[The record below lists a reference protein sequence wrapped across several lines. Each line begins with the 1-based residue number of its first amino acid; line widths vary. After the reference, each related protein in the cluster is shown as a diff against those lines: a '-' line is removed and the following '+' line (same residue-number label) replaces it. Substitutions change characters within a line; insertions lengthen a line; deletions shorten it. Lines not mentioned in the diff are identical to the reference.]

1 MIGSLKGKVELK
13 DATTLIIDVNGVG
26 YKATVSADVLENAVI
41 GSQIKIYTYTYVR
54 EDLLELFGFSQ
65 AEDLKLFERI
75 ITVPGIG
82 PRSAINI
89 FSVGNREAITQ
100 AVIKGDVEFFTQVS
114 RLGRKNAQKLIIELR
129 GKLGSLED
137 LDLSQEADA
146 QSREVFSVLKG
157 FGFSAKEAREALKT
171 VAKDLPAGRQ
181 VESVEEKVR
190 LALKYLG
197 K

>member
-13 DATTLIIDVNGVG
+13 DGTTLIIDVNGVG
-26 YKATVSADVLENAVI
+26 YKATVAADVLGSAVLF
-41 GSQIKIYTYTYVR
+41 SQIKIYTYTYVR
-54 EDLLELFGFSQ
+54 EDVLELFGFSS

-75 ITVPGIG
+75 ISVSGIG

-89 FSVGNREAITQ
+89 FSVGNRKNIIG
-100 AVIKGDVEFFTQVS
+100 AVIKGDVEFFTQVP
-114 RLGRKNAQKLIIELR
+114 RLGRKNAQKIIIELR

-137 LDLSQEADA
+137 LDLSEETDGQTL
-146 QSREVFSVLKG
+146 EVLNVLKT
-157 FGFSAKEAREALKT
+157 FGFSVKEAKEAMKNIDKKIE
-171 VAKDLPAGRQ
+171 G
-181 VESVEEKVR
+181 VEEKVR

>member
-13 DATTLIIDVNGVG
+13 DGTTIIIDVNDVG
-26 YKATVSADVLENAVI
+26 YKAQVSSEVLTKALVGQE
-41 GSQIKIYTYTYVR
+41 IKIYTYTYVR
-54 EDLLELFGFSQ
+54 EDVLELFGFSS

-75 ITVPGIG
+75 ISVSGIG

-89 FSVGNREAITQ
+89 FSVGKRENIIE
-100 AVIKGDVEFFTQVS
+100 AVIKGDVEFFTQVP
-114 RLGRKNAQKLIIELR
+114 RLGRKNAQKIIIELR

-137 LDLSQEADA
+137 LDLSEETDGQT
-146 QSREVFSVLKG
+146 SEVLNALKS
-157 FGFSAKEAREALKT
+157 FGFSSKEAKEAIKNIDKKIEG
-171 VAKDLPAGRQ
+171 VA
-181 VESVEEKVR
+181 EKVR

>member
-26 YKATVSADVLENAVI
+26 YKVTVAADVLGSAVL

-54 EDLLELFGFSQ
+54 EDVLELFGFSQ

-75 ITVPGIG
+75 ISVSGIG

-89 FSVGNREAITQ
+89 FSVGNRENIIE
-100 AVIKGDVEFFTQVS
+100 AVIKGDVEFFTQVP
-114 RLGRKNAQKLIIELR
+114 RLGRKNAQKIIIELR

-137 LDLSQEADA
+137 LDLSQETDGE
-146 QSREVFSVLKG
+146 SIEVLSALKG
-157 FGFSAKEAREALKT
+157 FGFSAKEAREAIKNID
-171 VAKDLPAGRQ
+171 KKIEG
-181 VESVEEKVR
+181 VEEKVR

>member
-1 MIGSLKGKVELK
+1 MIGFLKGKVELK

-26 YKATVSADVLENAVI
+26 YKATVAADVLSSAVL

-54 EDLLELFGFSQ
+54 EDVLELFGFSS

-75 ITVPGIG
+75 ITVQGIG

-89 FSVGNREAITQ
+89 FSVGNRESIIE
-100 AVIKGDVEFFTQVS
+100 AVIKGDVDFFTQVP

-137 LDLSQEADA
+137 LDLSQETDG
-146 QSREVFSVLKG
+146 QSIEVLSALKG
-157 FGFSAKEAREALKT
+157 FGFSAKEAREAIKNID
-171 VAKDLPAGRQ
+171 KKIEG
-181 VESVEEKVR
+181 VEEKVR

>member
-13 DATTLIIDVNGVG
+13 DGTIIIVDVHGVG
-26 YKATVSADVLENAVI
+26 YKAQVSSEVLNKALI
-41 GSQIKIYTYTYVR
+41 GQEIKIYTYTYVR
-54 EDLLELFGFSQ
+54 EDVLELFGFSS

-75 ITVPGIG
+75 ISVSGIG

-89 FSVGNREAITQ
+89 FSVGKRENIIE
-100 AVIKGDVEFFTQVS
+100 AVIKGDVEFFTQVP
-114 RLGRKNAQKLIIELR
+114 RLGRKNAQKIIIELR

-137 LDLSQEADA
+137 LDLSEETDGQTN
-146 QSREVFSVLKG
+146 EVLNALKT
-157 FGFSAKEAREALKT
+157 FGFSAKEAKEAIKSID
-171 VAKDLPAGRQ
+171 KKIEG
-181 VESVEEKVR
+181 VEEKVR